1 MASLRKNFNSPFWI
15 MCYRSPDGTQHQVSS
30 KLPNKPSARNQAMH
44 LALELECASKKA
56 ATPALDQFTQQVQAQ
71 KLSKKAMG
79 IIGQSAPQPTLTP
92 LRELIGRWLEAKELS
107 NARNTHVRYH
117 QVAKDFIT
125 FVGASRLDMPPSY
138 IQPQDVQGFI
148 FKLAKKGQTA
158 SNCAVKLKI
167 LRNLFKMA
175 ARQGMITHNPAEAV
189 DTPRGVRHTRE
200 PFSVAEL
207 QSTLPYADQNWKLM
221 ILLGACAGMRIGD
234 AASLSWV
241 NIDLEKKTITYLP
254 KKKAHQP
261 GAKKLTVPIHPD
273 LLQAILEFPVN
284 SKTPTAPLMPAL
296 AQLSSAGRSGLSSQF
311 GKILIRA
318 GIDTLPEKTQGQRT
332 FQAKTFHS
340 LRHTFVSMMADNGV
354 SQELR
359 KELAGHDSDVHRTY
373 THYSDATYRKA
384 ITSIPSL
391 VDEC

>member
-1 MASLRKNFNSPFWI
+1 

-30 KLPNKPSARNQAMH
+30 KLPNKPSTRNQAMH

-56 ATPALDQFTQQVQAQ
+56 ATPGLDQFTQQVQAQ
-71 KLSKKAMG
+71 KLSKKALG
-79 IIGQSAPQPTLTP
+79 LIGQSAPQPTLTP
-92 LRELIGRWLEAKELS
+92 LRELIGRWLEGKELS

-125 FVGASRLDMPPSY
+125 FVGASRLDMPPSF

-200 PFSVAEL
+200 PFTIAEI
-207 QSTLPYADQNWKLM
+207 QSLLLHADLNWKLM

-234 AASLSWV
+234 AASLTWN
-241 NIDLEKKTITYLP
+241 NIDLENKTITYLA

-261 GAKKLTVPIHPD
+261 GAKKVIVPIHPG

-284 SKTPTAPLMPAL
+284 SKTPTAPLMPSL

-311 GKILIRA
+311 GKLVIKA
-318 GIDTLPEKTQGQRT
+318 GIDTNPEKTQGQRT

-340 LRHTFVSMMADNGV
+340 LRHNFVSIMAANGV
-354 SQELR
+354 SPEIR

-373 THYSDATYRKA
+373 THHSDETLRKA
-384 ITSIPSL
+384 IYSIPSFNL
-391 VDEC
+391 VLS

>member
-1 MASLRKNFNSPFWI
+1 

-56 ATPALDQFTQQVQAQ
+56 STPELDQFTQQVQAQ
-71 KLSKKAMG
+71 KLSKKALG

-107 NARNTHVRYH
+107 NSKNTHVRYR
-117 QVAKDFIT
+117 QVAKDFIN
-125 FVGASRLDMPPSY
+125 FVGVARLDMPPSY
-138 IQPQDVQGFI
+138 ILPQDVQGFI
-148 FKLAKKGQTA
+148 FKLSKKGQTA
-158 SNCAVKLKI
+158 LNCAVKLKI

-175 ARQGMITHNPAEAV
+175 TRQGMITHNPAEAV

-200 PFSVAEL
+200 PFTVAEL
-207 QSTLPYADQNWKLM
+207 QSLFRYADQNWKLM
-221 ILLGACAGMRIGD
+221 ILLGVCAGMRIGD
-234 AASLSWV
+234 AASLCWN
-241 NIDLEKKTITYLP
+241 NIDLEKKTISYLP

-261 GAKKLTVPIHPD
+261 GAKKLTVPIHSD

-284 SKTPTAPLMPAL
+284 SKTPAAPLMPAL

-311 GKILIRA
+311 GKLLIRA

-340 LRHTFVSMMADNGV
+340 LRHTFVSMMANCGV

-373 THYSDATYRKA
+373 THLSQAALRQAVET
-384 ITSIPSL
+384 IPSVL
-391 VDEC
+391 QQA

>member
-1 MASLRKNFNSPFWI
+1 

-44 LALELECASKKA
+44 LALELECASKKT

-71 KLSKKAMG
+71 ILSKKAMG

-148 FKLAKKGQTA
+148 FKLAKKGHTA
-158 SNCAVKLKI
+158 LNCAVKLKI

-175 ARQGMITHNPAEAV
+175 TRQGMITHNPAEAV

-200 PFSVAEL
+200 PFTVAEL
-207 QSTLPYADQNWKLM
+207 QSVLRYADQNWKLM
-221 ILLGACAGMRIGD
+221 ILLGAYAGMRIGD
-234 AASLSWV
+234 AASLSWN

-261 GAKKLTVPIHPD
+261 SAKRVTVPVHPD
-273 LLQAILEFPVN
+273 LLQTILEFPVN
-284 SKTPTAPLMPAL
+284 SKTPTAPLIPSFAK
-296 AQLSSAGRSGLSSQF
+296 LSSAGRSGLSSQF
-311 GKILIRA
+311 GKLLIKA

-340 LRHTFVSMMADNGV
+340 LRHTFVSMMAESGV

-384 ITSIPSL
+384 IGSIPSISL
-391 VDEC
+391 VLP

>member
-1 MASLRKNFNSPFWI
+1 
-15 MCYRSPDGTQHQVSS
+15 
-30 KLPNKPSARNQAMH
+30 MH

-56 ATPALDQFTQQVQAQ
+56 STPDLDQFTQQVQAQ
-71 KLSKKAMG
+71 KLSKKALG

-125 FVGASRLDMPPSY
+125 FIGASRLDMPPSY

-158 SNCAVKLKI
+158 LNCAVKLKI

-175 ARQGMITHNPAEAV
+175 TRQGMITHNPAEAV

-200 PFSVAEL
+200 PFTVAEL
-207 QSTLPYADQNWKLM
+207 QSVLRYADQNWKLM
-221 ILLGACAGMRIGD
+221 ILLGAYAGMRIGD
-234 AASLSWV
+234 AASLSWN

-261 GAKKLTVPIHPD
+261 GAKRVTVPVHPD
-273 LLQAILEFPVN
+273 LLQTILEFPVN
-284 SKTPTAPLMPAL
+284 SKTPTAPLMPSFAK
-296 AQLSSAGRSGLSSQF
+296 LSSAGRSGLSSQF
-311 GKILIRA
+311 GKLLTKA

-340 LRHTFVSMMADNGV
+340 LRHTFVSMMAESGV

-384 ITSIPSL
+384 IGSIPSISL
-391 VDEC
+391 VLP